1 MNEIDSAERTLVA
14 FLEDRLIARGPAR
27 DVALALHTRA
37 RDGEVIVLDESNG
50 YAIDLDVTGSSEDV
64 AARYA
69 ETHSA
74 IAETH
79 SAGAET
85 HSARAEP
92 DAPPRRRGRP
102 KLGVIG
108 REVTLL
114 PRHWAWL
121 DGQRGGA
128 SATLRRL
135 VEHARKE
142 NAGNDLARHAQ
153 DRTLR
158 LMTALAGNRPGFEDA
173 CRALYAGDGARFLE
187 HARRWPKAVREV
199 VEASA
204 ADALDRTA
212 GGRS

>member
-1 MNEIDSAERTLVA
+1 MNEIDSAERTLAA
-14 FLEDRLIARGPAR
+14 FLGDRLIARGPAC
-27 DVALALHTRA
+27 DVALALHARG

-50 YAIDLDVTGSSEDV
+50 CAIDLDVTGSSEDV

-69 ETHSA
+69 DTHSA
-74 IAETH
+74 AAETH
-79 SAGAET
+79 SAGAKT
-85 HSARAEP
+85 

-121 DGQRGGA
+121 DNQRGGA

-187 HARRWPKAVREV
+187 HARRWPKAVRDV

-204 ADALDRTA
+204 ADALNRTP

>member
-1 MNEIDSAERTLVA
+1 MNEIDSVERTLVA
-14 FLEDRLIARGPAR
+14 FLGDRLIARGPAR
-27 DVALALHTRA
+27 DVALALHARG

-50 YAIDLDVTGSSEDV
+50 YAIDLDVTGGSEDV

-74 IAETH
+74 AAETH

-85 HSARAEP
+85 

-142 NAGNDLARHAQ
+142 NAGYDLARHAQ

-187 HARRWPKAVREV
+187 YARRWPKAVREV

-204 ADALDRTA
+204 ADALNRTA